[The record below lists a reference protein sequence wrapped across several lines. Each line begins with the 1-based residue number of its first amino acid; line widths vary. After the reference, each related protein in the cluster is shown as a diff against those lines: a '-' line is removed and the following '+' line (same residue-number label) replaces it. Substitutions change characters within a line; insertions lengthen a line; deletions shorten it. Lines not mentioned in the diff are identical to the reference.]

1 MKYIIDTHIFLW
13 LLFEPEKIDTT
24 KLEILENPENSIYIT
39 SINFWE
45 ISLKFG
51 LGKLEL
57 NGLKPDDLPDCAFKM
72 GLKIL
77 DIDSKNMA
85 SFHQLKRVEK
95 HKDPFDRL
103 IIWYCINN
111 NFILVS
117 KDGKFSEYSSLGL
130 KVI

>member
-1 MKYIIDTHIFLW
+1 
-13 LLFEPEKIDTT
+13 
-24 KLEILENPENSIYIT
+24 
-39 SINFWE
+39 
-45 ISLKFG
+45 
-51 LGKLEL
+51 
-57 NGLKPDDLPDCAFKM
+57 
-72 GLKIL
+72 
-77 DIDSKNMA
+77 MA

-111 NFILVS
+111 DFILVS